1 MNEPDMPSL
10 LVAHHRPG
18 FYLRVLTEGR
28 VQSGQIIER
37 LAVGPEQ
44 VSVAEL
50 DGLLYLPNKSALTLQ
65 RALRI
70 PALSDGWRASF
81 ETMAAKPVVQPAAAW
96 GLVSCRCGGL
106 TSSRENNTMN
116 PARMYRRSRAS
127 AAGRRPGVF
136 HKTRSMKCESVLGL
150 IEGRVCPRFGEVEGL
165 KFRRF
170 QWALQCGR
178 PRIPAITQV

>member
-96 GLVSCRCGGL
+96 AGFVPLRVAGVQ
-106 TSSRENNTMN
+106 RERYDK
-116 PARMYRRSRAS
+116 PARMPRRSRAS
-127 AAGRRPGVF
+127 AAGQGRGSSIRPA
-136 HKTRSMKCESVLGL
+136 R
-150 IEGRVCPRFGEVEGL
+150 
-165 KFRRF
+165 
-170 QWALQCGR
+170 
-178 PRIPAITQV
+178 

>member
-1 MNEPDMPSL
+1 MPSL

-96 GLVSCRCGGL
+96 AGFVPLRVAGVRERERYDKPAGCPVGAGHLLRVKAGGL
-106 TSSRENNTMN
+106 
-116 PARMYRRSRAS
+116 P
-127 AAGRRPGVF
+127 
-136 HKTRSMKCESVLGL
+136 
-150 IEGRVCPRFGEVEGL
+150 
-165 KFRRF
+165 
-170 QWALQCGR
+170 
-178 PRIPAITQV
+178 